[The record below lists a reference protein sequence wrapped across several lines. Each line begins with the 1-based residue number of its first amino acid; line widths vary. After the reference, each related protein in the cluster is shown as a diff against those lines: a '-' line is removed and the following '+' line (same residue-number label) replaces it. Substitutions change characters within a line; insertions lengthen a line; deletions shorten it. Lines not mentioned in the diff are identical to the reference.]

1 LVMDISIS
9 DKQIKQLSLSISI
22 TDVLDCIRNDYDSY
36 LEFLN
41 NELNDNEITE
51 EEYKKELHLI
61 DKLKSNSRNRNE
73 VANL

>member
-1 LVMDISIS
+1 MDIPIS

-41 NELNDNEITE
+41 SELNNNEITE
-51 EEYKKELHLI
+51 EEYKKELRLI
-61 DKLKSNSRNRNE
+61 DELKNDSRKE

>member
-1 LVMDISIS
+1 MDISIS

-41 NELNDNEITE
+41 SELNDNEITE

-61 DKLKSNSRNRNE
+61 DKLKSNSRNE

>member
-1 LVMDISIS
+1 MDISIS

-61 DKLKSNSRNRNE
+61 DKLKSNSRNE

>member
-1 LVMDISIS
+1 MDISIS

>member
-1 LVMDISIS
+1 MDISIS

-61 DKLKSNSRNRNE
+61 DKLKSNSRNE
-73 VANL
+73 VANLWQ

>member
-1 LVMDISIS
+1 MDISIS
-9 DKQIKQLSLSISI
+9 DRQIKQLSLSISI

-61 DKLKSNSRNRNE
+61 DKLKSNSRNE

>member
-1 LVMDISIS
+1 MDISIS

-51 EEYKKELHLI
+51 EEYKKEWHLI
-61 DKLKSNSRNRNE
+61 DKLKSNSRNE
-73 VANL
+73 VANLWQ

>member
-1 LVMDISIS
+1 MDISIS

-51 EEYKKELHLI
+51 EEYKKE
-61 DKLKSNSRNRNE
+61 
-73 VANL
+73 